1 MIIQE
6 HKRIIT
12 KSLVKEKIM
21 DKNLSLKEKYI
32 MNFKH
37 MVKEIFQ
44 KDHHHTMRVYFSK
57 VCDFLTHFSSS
68 VLET

>member
-12 KSLVKEKIM
+12 KSLVKEKVM
-21 DKNLSLKEKYI
+21 DRNLSLKEKYI

-37 MVKEIFQ
+37 MVKEIIQ
-44 KDHHHTMRVYFSK
+44 TKKDQQHTKKVYEK
-57 VCDFLTHFSSS
+57 IKLLVKA
-68 VLET
+68 

>member
-1 MIIQE
+1 
-6 HKRIIT
+6 
-12 KSLVKEKIM
+12 M

-44 KDHHHTMRVYFSK
+44 TKKDQQHTKKVYEK
-57 VCDFLTHFSSS
+57 IKLLVKA
-68 VLET
+68 